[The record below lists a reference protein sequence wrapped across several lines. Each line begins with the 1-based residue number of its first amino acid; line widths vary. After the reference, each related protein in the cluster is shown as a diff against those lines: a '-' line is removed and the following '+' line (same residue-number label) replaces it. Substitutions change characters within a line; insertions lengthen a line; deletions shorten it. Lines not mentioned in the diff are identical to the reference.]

1 MKGKITKNIAYG
13 ALFTALI
20 AASAWIAVPVPQTG
34 ISFTLQTFAVL
45 LAASLGGWKTGTAA
59 VLCYIA
65 IGAIGAP
72 VFSGFRGG
80 VGVIAG
86 VTGGYIVGFVLT
98 ALVVGLSRRFFGMKI
113 LPLAVS
119 MTLGVLICYAFGTA
133 WFSAISGGET
143 TFFAALSLCVLPYIP
158 FDAIKIAAAVF
169 IARKTY
175 KFVDLGGENER

>member
-45 LAASLGGWKTGTAA
+45 LAASLGGWKMGTAA

-86 VTGGYIVGFVLT
+86 VTGGYIVGFIFT
-98 ALVVGLSRRFFGMKI
+98 ALIVGLSCKIFGMKL
-113 LPLAVS
+113 LPLILS
-119 MTLGVLICYAFGTA
+119 MTLGVIVCYAFGTA
-133 WFSAISGGET
+133 WYCVLFHGEK
-143 TFFAALSLCVLPYIP
+143 TFGAALGACVLPYIP
-158 FDAIKIAAAVF
+158 FDALKIAAAVF
-169 IARKTY
+169 LSKKLY
-175 KFVDLGGENER
+175 KFVGGKI